1 MRRIK
6 TKIDLREGVA
16 ALIRACRHMARV
28 HAFAGDPPLRRR
40 PAGFK
45 GLTRIILGQQ
55 LSIASANAIWGR
67 LEAQLRPFTP

>member
-16 ALIRACRHMARV
+16 ALGRFQV
-28 HAFAGDPPLRRR
+28 
-40 PAGFK
+40 
-45 GLTRIILGQQ
+45 TRIILGQQ

>member
-1 MRRIK
+1 
-6 TKIDLREGVA
+6 
-16 ALIRACRHMARV
+16 MARV

-55 LSIASANAIWGR
+55 LSIASANA
-67 LEAQLRPFTP
+67 T